1 MNNNEF
7 IRGTFDEIQTPD
19 ALFGKVIN
27 MNKKQSKMRNI
38 MKYATRA
45 AAAFA
50 ILFVGSNGICYAAT
64 GETWVEKIIV
74 NVNGEEKEV
83 DLVWT
88 EEDDTL
94 TGTATFVVDEE
105 DDAEPVEYMLVI
117 EDEEGSSKPEV
128 NVVGQEDSDTKVN
141 IVTLEEKDSK
151 IYLNI
156 GAQSIDITE
165 DFADGKTEFE
175 SEVDGKKVKITVTGT
190 VDEYY
195 IEIIEE

>member
-1 MNNNEF
+1 MNNNDY

-38 MKYATRA
+38 MKFATRA

-64 GETWVEKIIV
+64 GQTWVEKIIV

-83 DLVWT
+83 DIEWT
-88 EEDDTL
+88 EDDDTL
-94 TGTATFVVDEE
+94 TGIATFEVDEE
-105 DDAEPVEYMLVI
+105 DGAEPVEYIIAV
-117 EDEEGSSKPEV
+117 ENEEGSSKPEV

-141 IVTLEEKDSK
+141 IATLEEKDGK
-151 IYLNI
+151 IYFNVST
-156 GAQSIDITE
+156 QSIDITE
-165 DFADGKTEFE
+165 DFADGKAEFE
-175 SEVDGKKVKITVTGT
+175 SEVGGKMVKISVTGT

-195 IEIIEE
+195 IDIIEE